1 MSCLW
6 LVGAQVGESNQQATA
21 SNDASM
27 WGTKGDAI
35 KVQNAR
41 AGWGKGWIRT
51 EVGIEE
57 GALKRWR
64 VRLSKEDGGKV
75 HVVGVVSEGHS
86 QWDAY
91 EVSGNSCQTWW
102 VAQNDAVWSC
112 GTKVDGYEGIFKEG
126 DTVNLALDRQ
136 AHTLTIVG
144 SKRTVMIRDLPPT
157 GPLYPVLAFCS
168 NKQYAELLD
177 YEDKKELDA
186 TKRGPGAETPTAS
199 ETETPTAL
207 ASAVSPFHGDALPS
221 PTGEGFQ
228 KALLVKHVALVKR
241 GKGLSDEEADV
252 ELKHAREGGALS
264 AELYDLLLIHH
275 LYEEFASLTTGTIM
289 LEGLILLVMN
299 MFKAHQG
306 QMNDDIIRHH
316 ALLLAREFQG
326 DNAGRRAACRQEDGV
341 SFDQFLAYAV
351 SNLHVL
357 EPLLQQT
364 RSRFSSQ
371 QVHSEP
377 CPRSYS
383 FSPCFKAVV
392 WVSDDPGKV
401 EDIVDVKEGPC
412 LEGSYRA
419 VLESDPKATWLARC
433 AAAATDALACM
444 LRGDNGLPS
453 MITLDLPATSQ
464 EAQAEADVSSAPNS
478 DDTEFVKL
486 VEYVVGRLKNPENE
500 PPRSPA
506 HTLVGIRLKELHKLL
521 NKLPQGWTL
530 KDARAQPEKL
540 KEMCGSAAPAAHSM
554 NHVVPDGVRYSIHA
568 SDTFKVGE
576 KCVIKRTDGQ

>member
-1 MSCLW
+1 M
-6 LVGAQVGESNQQATA
+6 
-21 SNDASM
+21 
-27 WGTKGDAI
+27 
-35 KVQNAR
+35 
-41 AGWGKGWIRT
+41 
-51 EVGIEE
+51 GIEE

-91 EVSGNSCQTWW
+91 EVSDNSCQTWW

-112 GTKVDGYEGIFKEG
+112 GTKVDGYKGIFKEG
-126 DTVNLALDRQ
+126 DTVDLALDRQ

-144 SKRTVMIRDLPPT
+144 SKRTVVIRDLPPT

-186 TKRGPGAETPTAS
+186 TKRGPGAETPKAS
-199 ETETPTAL
+199 ETGAPTTL
-207 ASAVSPFHGDALPS
+207 GSAVSPVHGDTLPS
-221 PTGEGFQ
+221 PTEEGFQ
-228 KALLVKHVALVKR
+228 KALLVKHVALVRR
-241 GKGLSDEEADV
+241 GKGLPDEEDAATDSMDV
-252 ELKHAREGGALS
+252 ELKQAREGGELS
-264 AELYDLLLIHH
+264 ADLHDLLLYHY

-306 QMNDDIIRHH
+306 PMDDDIIRHH

-326 DNAGRRAACRQEDGV
+326 DNAGRRAACRLGDGI

-351 SNLHVL
+351 SNRHVL

-364 RSRFSSQ
+364 RARFSSQ
-371 QVHSEP
+371 QVDSEL

-392 WVSDDPGKV
+392 WVSDDQGQTKV
-401 EDIVDVKEGPC
+401 EDIVDIKEGPC
-412 LEGSYRA
+412 LEGSYKA

-433 AAAATDALACM
+433 ATAATDALACM
-444 LRGDNGLPS
+444 LRGDSGLPS
-453 MITLDLPATSQ
+453 IITLDLPATSQ
-464 EAQAEADVSSAPNS
+464 RAQAEVDMSSAPSS
-478 DDTEFVKL
+478 DDTEFAKL

-506 HTLVGIRLKELHKLL
+506 HALVGIRLKELHKLL

-540 KEMCGSAAPAAHSM
+540 KEMCGFAAPAAQSM
-554 NHVVPDGVRYSIHA
+554 NEIVPDGVRYSIHA

-576 KCVIKRTDGQ
+576 KCVIKRTDGE